1 MSDTST
7 PPDAAAHADT
17 GEALARL
24 AAYGKRDK
32 SSGWGRFVL
41 VLVLLVPLAAVA
53 WVAWLQVGLTSELA
67 ALRADNA
74 ALQQLSATSTSQFAQ
89 VQQRQQELDSE
100 VQQTLQQELA
110 ASTAAFATQ
119 AERLAALE
127 SEVAATRLRVNALD
141 ASGSPLPEAVLLLR
155 FAQQRLDLA
164 RDTSTAIEL
173 FLAADTLLQEINDPA
188 LAALRGTL
196 AGEVARLQAVPVID
210 VSGLFS
216 QLSEQAARIESF
228 IVVSA
233 AVAQDFSVAPAAAGT
248 AAANNWWTGVK
259 QTLGEY
265 FVVTRSTG
273 QVLPQLDA
281 SEQFQLRALVQL
293 HIEQAK
299 LALLRAEPELYQAAL
314 NDALSTSRRW
324 LRSEDGSFDA
334 FVAAIEALRD
344 TPIVADI
351 PAVGQTLAA
360 LQQLSGTT
368 APLSPPAIVIEPDDS
383 PAASPGTQQ

>member
-1 MSDTST
+1 MSDTT

-32 SSGWGRFVL
+32 NSGWGRFVL
-41 VLVLLVPLAAVA
+41 ALVLLVPLAAVA
-53 WVAWLQVGLTSELA
+53 WVAWMQVGLTSELA

-74 ALQQLSATSTSQFAQ
+74 TLQQLSATSTSQFAQ
-89 VQQRQQELDSE
+89 VQQRQQELDTE

-110 ASTAAFATQ
+110 ASTAASATQ

-127 SEVAATRLRVNALD
+127 SEVATTRLRVNALD
-141 ASGSPLPEAVLLLR
+141 AGGSPLAEAQMLLR

-164 RDTSTAIEL
+164 RDVPSAIEL
-173 FLAADTLLQEINDPA
+173 FLAADTLLREINDPA
-188 LAALRGTL
+188 LATVRRTL
-196 AGEVARLQAVPVID
+196 AGEVAQLQAVPVID
-210 VSGLFS
+210 VSGLFV

-228 IVVSA
+228 IVASTA
-233 AVAQDFSVAPAAAGT
+233 AAQDFSVAPAAAET
-248 AAANNWWTGVK
+248 AVANSWWAGVK

-265 FVVTRSTG
+265 FVVTRGTG

-314 NDALSTSRRW
+314 NDALGTSRRW
-324 LRSEDGSFDA
+324 LRSEDGSFDD
-334 FVAAIEALRD
+334 FVAVIEALRD
-344 TPIVADI
+344 MPIVADI
-351 PAVGQTLAA
+351 PAVGQTLVA

-368 APLSPPAIVIEPDDS
+368 APATISEPDES
-383 PAASPGTQQ
+383 PAASPGTPQ